1 MANEKMIPIKDL
13 LKTKWWEEIV
23 KAIKERQVAIAGKI
37 LYGDCM
43 DVKDE
48 NITRSDLYRAELR
61 CLNWIVDKL
70 PEQLVE
76 NPNYNPEE
84 DIEDM
89 EEQEQIDLIND
100 MFKQEV

>member
-1 MANEKMIPIKDL
+1 MENEKMIPIKDL

-23 KAIKERQVAIAGKI
+23 KAVKERQVAIAGKI

-84 DIEDM
+84 DIEEM
-89 EEQEQIDLIND
+89 EAEEQAELIDN

>member
-23 KAIKERQVAIAGKI
+23 KAVKERQVAIAGKI

>member
-13 LKTKWWEEIV
+13 MKTKGWEEMV
-23 KAIKERQVAIAGKI
+23 KVIKKRQVALANKI
-37 LYGDCM
+37 VYGDCM

-48 NITRSDLYRAELR
+48 NITRSDLLRAEMR
-61 CLNWIVDKL
+61 CLAWVTEKL
-70 PEQLVE
+70 PEELVE

-84 DIEDM
+84 DIEEM
-89 EEQEQIDLIND
+89 EDQERAEIIDN

>member
-13 LKTKWWEEIV
+13 LKTKWWEEMV
-23 KAIKERQVAIAGKI
+23 KAIKQRQVALAWKI
-37 LYGDCM
+37 LYGDYM

-48 NITRSDLYRAELR
+48 NITRSDLYRSELK
-61 CLNWIVDKL
+61 CLNWIVEKL

-76 NPNYNPEE
+76 NPNYNPDE
-84 DIEDM
+84 DIEELED
-89 EEQEQIDLIND
+89 EERAELIDN

>member
-13 LKTKWWEEIV
+13 LKTKWWEEMV
-23 KAIKERQVAIAGKI
+23 KAIKERQKAIAWKI

-48 NITRSDLYRAELR
+48 NLTRSDLYRAELR
-61 CLNWIVDKL
+61 CLNWIIDKL

-84 DIEDM
+84 DIEELED
-89 EEQEQIDLIND
+89 QERAEIIDS

>member
-13 LKTKWWEEIV
+13 LKTKWWEEMV

-37 LYGDCM
+37 LYWDCM

-48 NITRSDLYRAELR
+48 NLTRSDLYRAELR
-61 CLNWIVDKL
+61 CLNWIIDKL

-84 DIEDM
+84 DIDELED
-89 EEQEQIDLIND
+89 QERAEIIDN

>member
-23 KAIKERQVAIAGKI
+23 KAINERQKAIAGKI
-37 LYGDCM
+37 LYWDCM

-48 NITRSDLYRAELR
+48 NLTRSDLLRAELR

-76 NPNYNPEE
+76 NPNYNPDE
-84 DIEDM
+84 DIEELD
-89 EEQEQIDLIND
+89 EQQQIDLIND
-100 MFKQEV
+100 MFKQEI